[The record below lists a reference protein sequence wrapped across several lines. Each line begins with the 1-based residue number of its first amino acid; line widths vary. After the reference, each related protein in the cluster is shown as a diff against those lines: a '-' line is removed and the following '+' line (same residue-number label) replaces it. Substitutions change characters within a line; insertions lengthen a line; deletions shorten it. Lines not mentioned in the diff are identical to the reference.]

1 MFEQSRSLAGG
12 IKGLRYAVLFF
23 PDAGPRGSG
32 TEDLP
37 QRSPAGRPGWEND
50 LRRSITARRCDA
62 RVTLSP
68 EPPLLE
74 FGMTDAIAR
83 LRAKDSVR
91 ILTSAP
97 SSFSGCKS
105 CGTCLLSRPFQ
116 SASSLAPHGPL
127 SSRSNCSSR
136 LCPALLSP
144 HCGDVALRRP
154 KQA

>member
-1 MFEQSRSLAGG
+1 MNELSPASFTRLQFRWSASYRALLKPPLTPTAPQSRIETVGERMFEQSRSLAGG

-68 EPPLLE
+68 ESIIGVWNDRRHCAP
-74 FGMTDAIAR
+74 AR
-83 LRAKDSVR
+83 
-91 ILTSAP
+91 
-97 SSFSGCKS
+97 
-105 CGTCLLSRPFQ
+105 
-116 SASSLAPHGPL
+116 
-127 SSRSNCSSR
+127 
-136 LCPALLSP
+136 
-144 HCGDVALRRP
+144 
-154 KQA
+154 